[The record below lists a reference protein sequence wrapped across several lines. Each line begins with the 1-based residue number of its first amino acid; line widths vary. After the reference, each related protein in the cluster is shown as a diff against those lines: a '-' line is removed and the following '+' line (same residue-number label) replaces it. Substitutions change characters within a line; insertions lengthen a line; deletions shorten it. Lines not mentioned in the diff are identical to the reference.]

1 MGKTDSRKKKIFI
14 NGLKVLIS
22 IAFLYFV
29 FKKIPFREVAKIW
42 STVHVLYVIFG
53 AFFFLASQ
61 ILSVKRLDFYLKA
74 NSFNLSFRSNLELY
88 FLGMF
93 YNFFIPGGIG
103 GDAYK
108 VYILNKKL
116 GWELKKIT
124 SAIFNDRL
132 SGLLAICVLI
142 LIFSL
147 FLLPLQW
154 IGLMVIMMIAGFSL
168 TYFLVKKLF
177 SVYTPIFFKTFFISI
192 VIQLLQVICFL
203 FLIKSLGLKENYLI
217 YMIVFLGSSILSLI
231 SFAGIG
237 VREFLFLQA
246 SGYFN
251 FNASVS
257 VSASLL
263 FTVITAFFSLFGL
276 VIMFT
281 KRVDEIKGN
290 KEFT

>member
-1 MGKTDSRKKKIFI
+1 
-14 NGLKVLIS
+14 
-22 IAFLYFV
+22 
-29 FKKIPFREVAKIW
+29 
-42 STVHVLYVIFG
+42 VIFG

-132 SGLLAICVLI
+132 SGLLAIYVLI

-203 FLIKSLGLKENYLI
+203 FLIKSLGLNENYLI

-281 KRVDEIKGN
+281 KRVDEIKEN